1 MPPKKLLEEAQEVLV
16 ACRLADKAP
25 EECRRQFGNSTA
37 MPPPDKVKERF
48 EMEKGAPRAI
58 LGTLENCTE
67 DIGKAG
73 LSVTFEDCKMQV
85 KAMLEKLK
93 NETVP
98 AEELD
103 RQIRKIAEEK
113 AKHIISTCSK
123 AASTDAAKEACLSSA
138 EALEALAKLSG
149 RAVGSVPEEE
159 LRRLFRRGAAEEIS
173 EGLRLCMGSADTDA
187 KERECFGSD
196 DIRATIGES
205 MGKGGDHV
213 KDSDIREFLEEGVKE
228 EIWTMLEACPEDS
241 QERCM
246 DAAKDMLAAVSG
258 QESSAIT
265 GDMVR
270 KLLKDEMAS
279 ELGERM
285 RACMGTAEDNTAK
298 ERCRTT
304 LSADVLGVAGRG
316 GAPSRTDVGEA
327 LMEAGRDK
335 AKEVS
340 KDCQG
345 TREEC
350 MEKLRDEAAKSMG
363 RLKEDLSEMEVE
375 RLNMDGARD
384 AAKEAAR
391 GCAAARKES
400 ASATCAD
407 PTEVFASARRVPIE
421 DDVDRK
427 RIRQEL
433 VKETEKDAM
442 RTCMDES
449 DKQGFDRCMGEIKDG
464 DEVAGELFKGLSDE
478 RKQSKEKRARDEA
491 AIEVVGE
498 RFQICMESSTT
509 PEEKQA
515 CKAEVR
521 DGAGMAG
528 LAEDV
533 EDVVKRYHRNVVA
546 TAARACNQ
554 TARKTCIDRAKEE
567 LMKSGLEERAFHVVR
582 QLAEM
587 KSAAEVWAACQE
599 DSAEVNAT
607 CDALAQAELEEISG
621 STSVWTAEVAEKVK
635 ALGEAMLE
643 GREIV
648 LRKLQAILLEVL
660 TDALDCSD
668 AVLDKLAQ
676 KAQQTSDGFMP
687 NASMGPRNVS
697 HKECRIVWG
706 LARYFCKVHTKDLN
720 ETETDDLSETLSTD
734 LGTTDISVRRL
745 GRRLAVITESYAA
758 QEEEETI
765 STSGGSDDDT
775 GDDAD
780 DGGDPT
786 STSHGLSTAAYSAS
800 TALLSLLFLS

>member
-1 MPPKKLLEEAQEVLV
+1 MKLAACAFAALAVACVAQPKPPKKLLEEAQEVLV

-25 EECRRQFGNSTA
+25 EECRQQFGNFTA
-37 MPPPDKVKERF
+37 MPPPDKVTERF

-67 DIGKAG
+67 DIGKADVN
-73 LSVTFEDCKMQV
+73 VTFEDCKMQV

-98 AEELD
+98 LEELD
-103 RQIRKIAEEK
+103 RQIRKIAGKK
-113 AKHIISTCSK
+113 AMHIVSTCSK
-123 AASTDAAKEACLSSA
+123 AASTDAAKEACLSST

-159 LRRLFRRGAAEEIS
+159 LRRLFRSGAAEEIS
-173 EGLRLCMGSADTDA
+173 EELRLCMGSANTDA
-187 KERECFGSD
+187 KEKECFDSD
-196 DIRATIGES
+196 DIRATVGES
-205 MGKGGDHV
+205 MGKGADHV

-241 QERCM
+241 RERCM

-258 QESSAIT
+258 QESSSIA
-265 GDMVR
+265 GDMVS

-285 RACMGTAEDNTAK
+285 RACMDTAEDETAM

-304 LSADVLGVAGRG
+304 LSADVLGVASQGES
-316 GAPSRTDVGEA
+316 PSRTDVGQA

-363 RLKEDLSEMEVE
+363 RLKEDLSDMEVE
-375 RLNMDGARD
+375 RLNLDGARD

-391 GCAAARKES
+391 GCAVARKES
-400 ASATCAD
+400 ASATCTD

-449 DKQGFDRCMGEIKDG
+449 DKQGFDRCMGEIKDA
-464 DEVAGELFKGLSDE
+464 DEVAGELFQGLSNE
-478 RKQSKEKRARDEA
+478 RKQNKEKLARDEA

-509 PEEKQA
+509 PEEKNA
-515 CKAEVR
+515 CKEEMR

-528 LAEDV
+528 LQEDV
-533 EDVVKRYHRNVVA
+533 EDVVKR
-546 TAARACNQ
+546 CS
-554 TARKTCIDRAKEE
+554 D
-567 LMKSGLEERAFHVVR
+567 R
-582 QLAEM
+582 QLFFTLFTLPFTLN
-587 KSAAEVWAACQE
+587 S
-599 DSAEVNAT
+599 
-607 CDALAQAELEEISG
+607 L
-621 STSVWTAEVAEKVK
+621 K
-635 ALGEAMLE
+635 ALQTQ
-643 GREIV
+643 
-648 LRKLQAILLEVL
+648 KHPQA
-660 TDALDCSD
+660 
-668 AVLDKLAQ
+668 
-676 KAQQTSDGFMP
+676 
-687 NASMGPRNVS
+687 
-697 HKECRIVWG
+697 
-706 LARYFCKVHTKDLN
+706 LN
-720 ETETDDLSETLSTD
+720 
-734 LGTTDISVRRL
+734 
-745 GRRLAVITESYAA
+745 
-758 QEEEETI
+758 
-765 STSGGSDDDT
+765 
-775 GDDAD
+775 
-780 DGGDPT
+780 P
-786 STSHGLSTAAYSAS
+786 
-800 TALLSLLFLS
+800 